1 MTHPRSSRIA
11 AAILALALAA
21 VAAPASART
30 FNYDTTGSMVQQPPA
45 TDTAP
50 AHHARAQSVAAAG
63 AGYGYGDTPTPSTVP
78 IPPILPTINTAQL
91 ARSEQA
97 GRQAAAYTPPNGRA
111 YSNAETNA
119 YKTAATPGIVAVTTS
134 PVGFDW
140 GDAGL
145 GAAAGFA
152 LAMLGLGAT
161 LLISGRRQRRDRH
174 TTALPS

>member
-1 MTHPRSSRIA
+1 MTHSQASRIA

-30 FNYDTTGSMVQQPPA
+30 FNYSSTGSMVQQPPP
-45 TDTAP
+45 TGTAS
-50 AHHARAQSVAAAG
+50 AHDARTQSVAAAG
-63 AGYGYGDTPTPSTVP
+63 AGYGYGDTPTLSTAAG
-78 IPPILPTINTAQL
+78 PPILPTVKASQL
-91 ARSEQA
+91 APFERA
-97 GRQAAAYTPPNGRA
+97 GRQAVAYAPPSGRP
-111 YSNAETNA
+111 YSDAEINA
-119 YKTAATPGIVAVTTS
+119 YKTTAAPAVVAVATS

-140 GDAGL
+140 GDAGI

-161 LLISGRRQRRDRH
+161 LVRSGRRQRRDRH

>member
-30 FNYDTTGSMVQQPPA
+30 FNYDSTGSMVQQPPA
-45 TDTAP
+45 TGTAL
-50 AHHARAQSVAAAG
+50 AHHARAQSATAAG
-63 AGYGYGDTPTPSTVP
+63 AGYGYRDTPTPSTAP

-91 ARSEQA
+91 VRSEQA
-97 GRQAAAYTPPNGRA
+97 GRQAAAYTPPNGHA

-134 PVGFDW
+134 PGGFDW
-140 GDAGL
+140 GDAGI

-152 LAMLGLGAT
+152 LAMLGLAAT
-161 LLISGRRQRRDRH
+161 LLISGRRQRHDRH